1 MKMWKKLAA
10 CVLAAAM
17 ALTLLTACGGGGGGS
32 TGGGSGSYSVV
43 RDKTKED
50 QAISWVQEY
59 ASKNGLTLE
68 KSDAVSNAAA
78 AGLSDV
84 VKALNI
90 QMGKADGDYQ
100 ATYKAAMNS
109 MGSALTSQKKT
120 GYTTAFAFDETDQS
134 RNFTKEHFITA
145 VNLYVADSAM
155 KFFNAY
161 NITQKTVGVAV
172 TVQGDM
178 IYDTAIVAD

>member
-32 TGGGSGSYSVV
+32 TGGGSGSNSVV

-59 ASKNGLTLE
+59 AANHGVTLE

-78 AGLSDV
+78 AGLPDMV
-84 VKALNI
+84 RALDI
-90 QMGKADGDYQ
+90 QRGAAEGNYE
-100 ATYKAAMNS
+100 AVYKSAMTAMANS
-109 MGSALTSQKKT
+109 LYNQKKA
-120 GYTTAFAFDETDQS
+120 GVPACFAYKEAD
-134 RNFTKEHFITA
+134 FTKDNIIKT
-145 VNLYVADSAM
+145 LDYYSASLM
-155 KFFNAY
+155 SQLSKA
-161 NITQKTVGVAV
+161 NITPKTIGAAV
-172 TVQGDM
+172 TVKDG
-178 IYDTAIVAD
+178 IVYIVYIIAN

>member
-17 ALTLLTACGGGGGGS
+17 ALTLLTACGGGGGS
-32 TGGGSGSYSVV
+32 ASGGSVV
-43 RDKTKED
+43 RDKAKED

-78 AGLSDV
+78 AGLSDM

-90 QMGKADGDYQ
+90 QMGKAEGDYQ

-109 MGSALTSQKKT
+109 MGSALANQKKT
-120 GYTTAFAFDETDQS
+120 GYATAFAFDETDQS
-134 RNFTKEHFITA
+134 RNFTKEHFIAA
-145 VNLYVADSAM
+145 VNLYADSAM
-155 KFFNAY
+155 KFFTAY
-161 NITQKTVGVAV
+161 NITPKTVGVAV

-178 IYDTAIVAD
+178 IYVTAIVAD

>member
-32 TGGGSGSYSVV
+32 TGGGSGSNSVV

-59 ASKNGLTLE
+59 ATNHGVTLE

-78 AGLSDV
+78 AGLPDV
-84 VKALNI
+84 VRMLDI
-90 QMGKADGDYQ
+90 QRGAAEGNYE
-100 ATYKAAMNS
+100 TVYKSAMTAMWNS
-109 MGSALTSQKKT
+109 LYNQKKA
-120 GYTTAFAFDETDQS
+120 GVPACFACKEAD
-134 RNFTKEHFITA
+134 FTKDNIIKT
-145 VNLYVADSAM
+145 LDYYSASLM
-155 KFFNAY
+155 SQLSKA
-161 NITQKTVGVAV
+161 NITPKTIGAAV
-172 TVQGDM
+172 TVKDG
-178 IYDTAIVAD
+178 IVYIAYIIAN

>member
-17 ALTLLTACGGGGGGS
+17 ALTLLTACGGGGGS
-32 TGGGSGSYSVV
+32 ASGGSVV
-43 RDKTKED
+43 RDKAKED

-78 AGLSDV
+78 AGLSDM

-109 MGSALTSQKKT
+109 MGSALANQKKT
-120 GYTTAFAFDETDQS
+120 GYATAFAFDETDQS
-134 RNFTKEHFITA
+134 RNFTKEHFIAA
-145 VNLYVADSAM
+145 VNLYADSAM
-155 KFFNAY
+155 KFFTAY
-161 NITQKTVGVAV
+161 NITPKTVGVAV

-178 IYDTAIVAD
+178 IYVTAIVAD

>member
-1 MKMWKKLAA
+1 M
-10 CVLAAAM
+10 
-17 ALTLLTACGGGGGGS
+17 TACGGGGGS
-32 TGGGSGSYSVV
+32 ASGGSVV
-43 RDKTKED
+43 RDKAKED

-78 AGLSDV
+78 AGLSDM

-109 MGSALTSQKKT
+109 MGSALANQKKT
-120 GYTTAFAFDETDQS
+120 GYATAFAFDETDQS
-134 RNFTKEHFITA
+134 RNFTKEHFIAA
-145 VNLYVADSAM
+145 VNLYADSAM
-155 KFFNAY
+155 KFFTAY
-161 NITQKTVGVAV
+161 NITPKTVGVAV

-178 IYDTAIVAD
+178 IYVTAIVAN

>member
-32 TGGGSGSYSVV
+32 TGGGSGSNSVV

-59 ASKNGLTLE
+59 AANHGVTLE

-78 AGLSDV
+78 AGLPDMV
-84 VKALNI
+84 RALDI
-90 QMGKADGDYQ
+90 QRGAAEGNYE
-100 ATYKAAMNS
+100 AVYKSAMTAMWNS
-109 MGSALTSQKKT
+109 LYNQKKA
-120 GYTTAFAFDETDQS
+120 GVPACFAYKEAD
-134 RNFTKEHFITA
+134 FTKDNIIKT
-145 VNLYVADSAM
+145 LDYYSASLM
-155 KFFNAY
+155 SQLSKA
-161 NITQKTVGVAV
+161 NITPKTIGAAV
-172 TVQGDM
+172 TVKDG
-178 IYDTAIVAD
+178 IVYIAYIIAN

>member
-32 TGGGSGSYSVV
+32 TGGGSGSNSVV

-59 ASKNGLTLE
+59 AANNGVTLE

-78 AGLSDV
+78 AGLPDV
-84 VKALNI
+84 VRMLDI
-90 QMGKADGDYQ
+90 QRGAAEGNYE
-100 ATYKAAMNS
+100 TVYKSAMTAMWNS
-109 MGSALTSQKKT
+109 LYNQKKAGVPVFFT
-120 GYTTAFAFDETDQS
+120 CKEAD
-134 RNFTKEHFITA
+134 FTKDNIILA
-145 VNLYVADSAM
+145 LKANSGSIMGQL
-155 KFFNAY
+155 KNAK
-161 NITQKTVGVAV
+161 ISPETVGAAV
-172 TVQGDM
+172 TVKDGCV
-178 IYDTAIVAD
+178 YIVYIIAN

>member
-17 ALTLLTACGGGGGGS
+17 ALTLLTACGGGGGS
-32 TGGGSGSYSVV
+32 ASGGSVV
-43 RDKTKED
+43 RDKAKED

-78 AGLSDV
+78 AGLSDM

-109 MGSALTSQKKT
+109 MGSALANQKKT
-120 GYTTAFAFDETDQS
+120 GYATAFAFDETDQS
-134 RNFTKEHFITA
+134 RNFTKEHFIAA
-145 VNLYVADSAM
+145 VNLYADSAM
-155 KFFNAY
+155 KFFTAY
-161 NITQKTVGVAV
+161 NITPKTVGVAV

-178 IYDTAIVAD
+178 IYVTAIVAN

>member
-32 TGGGSGSYSVV
+32 TGGGSGSNSVV

-59 ASKNGLTLE
+59 ATNHGVTLE

-78 AGLSDV
+78 AGLPDMV
-84 VKALNI
+84 RALDI
-90 QMGKADGDYQ
+90 QRGTASGDYMTAFSS
-100 ATYKAAMNS
+100 ATTAMVNS
-109 MGSALTSQKKT
+109 LYSQKKA
-120 GYTTAFAFDETDQS
+120 GVPAAFAVEEK
-134 RNFTKEHFITA
+134 NFTKDNIIKT
-145 VNLYVADSAM
+145 LDYYSASLM
-155 KFFNAY
+155 SQLSKA
-161 NITQKTVGVAV
+161 NITPKTIGAAV
-172 TVQGDM
+172 TVKDG
-178 IYDTAIVAD
+178 IVYIAYIIAN

>member
-17 ALTLLTACGGGGGGS
+17 ALTLLTACGGGGGS
-32 TGGGSGSYSVV
+32 TGGGSGSNSVV

-59 ASKNGLTLE
+59 AANHGVTLE

-78 AGLSDV
+78 AGLSDM

-90 QMGKADGDYQ
+90 QMGKAEGDYQ
-100 ATYKAAMNS
+100 AAYKAAATS
-109 MGSALTSQKKT
+109 MVNALGNQKKM
-120 GYTTAFAFDETDQS
+120 GVPASFAYKEAD
-134 RNFTKEHFITA
+134 FTKENVIRTMDAYGYVVMSQLAAAKITP
-145 VNLYVADSAM
+145 
-155 KFFNAY
+155 
-161 NITQKTVGVAV
+161 KTVGAAV
-172 TVQGDM
+172 TVKDG
-178 IYDTAIVAD
+178 IVYIAYIIAN

>member
-1 MKMWKKLAA
+1 MKMWKKFAA

-17 ALTLLTACGGGGGGS
+17 ALTLLTACGGGGGS
-32 TGGGSGSYSVV
+32 ASGGSVV
-43 RDKTKED
+43 RDKAKED

-78 AGLSDV
+78 AGLSDM

-109 MGSALTSQKKT
+109 MGSALANQKKT
-120 GYTTAFAFDETDQS
+120 GYATAFAFDETDQS
-134 RNFTKEHFITA
+134 RNFTKEHFIAA
-145 VNLYVADSAM
+145 VNLYADSAM
-155 KFFNAY
+155 KFFTAY
-161 NITQKTVGVAV
+161 NITPKTVGVAV

-178 IYDTAIVAD
+178 IYVTAIVAN

>member
-17 ALTLLTACGGGGGGS
+17 ALTLLTACGGGGGS
-32 TGGGSGSYSVV
+32 ASGGSVV
-43 RDKTKED
+43 RDKAKED

-68 KSDAVSNAAA
+68 KNDAVSNAAA
-78 AGLSDV
+78 AGLSDM

-109 MGSALTSQKKT
+109 MGSALANQKKT
-120 GYTTAFAFDETDQS
+120 GYATAFAFDETDQS
-134 RNFTKEHFITA
+134 RNFTKEHFIA
-145 VNLYVADSAM
+145 VVNLYADSAM
-155 KFFNAY
+155 KFFTAY
-161 NITQKTVGVAV
+161 NITPKTVGVAV

-178 IYDTAIVAD
+178 IYVTAIVAD

>member
-32 TGGGSGSYSVV
+32 TGGGSGSNSVV

-59 ASKNGLTLE
+59 AANHSVTLE

-78 AGLSDV
+78 AGLPDV
-84 VKALNI
+84 VRALDI
-90 QMGKADGDYQ
+90 QRGAASGDYMTAFSS
-100 ATYKAAMNS
+100 ATTAMGNS
-109 MGSALTSQKKT
+109 LYSQKKA
-120 GYTTAFAFDETDQS
+120 GVPAAFAVEEKD
-134 RNFTKEHFITA
+134 FTKDNIIKT
-145 VNLYVADSAM
+145 LDYYSASLM
-155 KFFNAY
+155 SQLSKA
-161 NITQKTVGVAV
+161 NITPKTIGAAV
-172 TVQGDM
+172 TVKDG
-178 IYDTAIVAD
+178 IVYIAYIIAN